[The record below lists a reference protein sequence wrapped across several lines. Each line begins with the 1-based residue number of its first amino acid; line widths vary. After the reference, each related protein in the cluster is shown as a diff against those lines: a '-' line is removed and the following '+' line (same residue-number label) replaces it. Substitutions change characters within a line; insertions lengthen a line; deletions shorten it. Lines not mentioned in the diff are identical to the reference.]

1 MLASQY
7 EKITTRSVIGMIAAG
22 LNTGTSEWIARLAM
36 KIESDQASETVAWL
50 GNAPSLREFV
60 DGRSPAELREN
71 GFTIT
76 NKDYEGSIKVK
87 PKDLRRDKT
96 GQLRI
101 RINQLTSR
109 ATDHPAA
116 LLSTLILNGA
126 TALCYDGQYFF
137 DTDHSEGDSGSQSNS
152 ITYDSTSTTAPTSDE
167 FGEAVLGAIVK
178 IMSFLD
184 DRGQPMNQD
193 AMEFDV
199 MVPIPFLGVA
209 LKAVSA
215 LLGSGGA
222 SATLPALAK
231 NFKVNVVPNPRL
243 TWTTKFAVFRS
254 DDVAKPFI
262 LQEEVPPTPMFLD
275 ETSEY
280 CKVNGECLAG
290 VDWSGNVAYGFWQD
304 ACLVTFV

>member
-36 KIESDQASETVAWL
+36 KIDSDQASETVAWL

-109 ATDHPAA
+109 ATDHPAS

-167 FGEAVLGAIVK
+167 FGEAVLAAIVK

-193 AMEFDV
+193 AMAFDV

-222 SATLPALAK
+222 SATLPALSK
-231 NFKVNVVPNPRL
+231 DFKVNVVPNPRL

>member
-1 MLASQY
+1 MLPSQY

-22 LNTGTSEWIARLAM
+22 LNTGAAEWVTRIAM

-50 GNAPSLREFV
+50 GNAPALREFV

-71 GFTIT
+71 GFIIT

-101 RINQLTSR
+101 RIGQLTKR

-116 LLSTLILNGA
+116 LLSTLILAGA
-126 TALCYDGQYFF
+126 STNCYDGQYFF
-137 DTDHSEGDSGSQSNS
+137 DTDHSEGDSGTQSNS
-152 ITYDSTSTTAPTSDE
+152 ITYDVTTTTAPTSDE
-167 FGEAVLGAIVK
+167 FGEAVLAAIVK
-178 IMSFLD
+178 IMGFLD

-193 AMEFDV
+193 ASEFDV
-199 MVPIPFLGVA
+199 MVPIPFVGIA

-222 SATLPALAK
+222 TATLPALAGR
-231 NFKVNVVPNPRL
+231 FKINVVPNPRL

-280 CKVNGECLAG
+280 AKVNGECLAG
-290 VDWSGNVAYGFWQD
+290 VDWAGNVAYGFWQD
-304 ACLVTFV
+304 AVLVTFV